1 VTKLERIIIT
11 SPPIDFLIR
20 KSKKISLP
28 GFEGLPLYDVAVFF
42 IRQMQ
47 REGLNERAA
56 AISFNFL
63 MAIPPLAIVLFTILS
78 HLPMS
83 DKLYREALL
92 LIRQVTP
99 DQATYKILKSV
110 MDDFFEPT
118 SGLLSVGLLLA
129 INFASNAVITI
140 MRTFDKSILHIEVE
154 KRNFFEI
161 RFEAIKLT
169 VLILTLIIGTMLI
182 ITLQGSLLG
191 VIRKWLSLGDK
202 SYTWIVELVRLI
214 LTFTMVFF
222 SIAFIYRYAPAIE
235 KKWKLNSPGALLA
248 TVLIILFTYV
258 FSYWVNNFASYNK
271 VYGSLGSILILML
284 LVFVNSLVLLIGFEL
299 NVSINSLKSIA
310 MRRQV
315 DESE

>member
-1 VTKLERIIIT
+1 MTKLERLIIT
-11 SPPIDFLIR
+11 SAPIAFLIR

-28 GFEGLPLYDVAVFF
+28 GFEGLPLYDVGIFF
-42 IRQMQ
+42 LRQMQ

-99 DQATYKILKSV
+99 DQSTYKILKSV
-110 MDDFFEPT
+110 MDDFFKPG
-118 SGLLSVGLLLA
+118 SGLVSLGLLLA

-140 MRTFDKSILHIEVE
+140 MRTFNKSILHIEVE

-182 ITLQGSLLG
+182 IVMQGSVLG

-202 SYTWIVELVRLI
+202 SYTWIVELLRLA
-214 LTFTMVFF
+214 LTFIMVFF

-248 TVLIILFTYV
+248 TFLIIVFTYV

-310 MRRQV
+310 MRRAV
-315 DESE
+315 DEND